1 MKTLKALGL
10 FLLGSASTALLFST
24 RCVMNTEY
32 PREGAVVYENDDIK
46 VTRINAIPNDDMD
59 LATIIHKKK
68 D

>member
-10 FLLGSASTALLFST
+10 FLLGGFSTALLIGT

-46 VTRINAIPNDDMD
+46 VTRVNAIPDDEMD
-59 LATIIHKKK
+59 LATIVYKKK
-68 D
+68 V

>member
-10 FLLGSASTALLFST
+10 FVFGSASTLWLLANGIT
-24 RCVMNTEY
+24 TNTKY

-46 VTRINAIPNDDMD
+46 VVRVNTKSNDNID
-59 LATIIHKKK
+59 LATIVHKKK